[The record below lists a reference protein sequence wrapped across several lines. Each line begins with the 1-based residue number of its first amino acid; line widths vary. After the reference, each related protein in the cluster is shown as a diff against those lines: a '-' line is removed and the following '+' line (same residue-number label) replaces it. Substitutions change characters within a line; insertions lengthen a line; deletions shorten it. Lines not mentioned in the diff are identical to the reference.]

1 MQVLPIVLDTNI
13 ALDLLLYQDPAV
25 AALRK
30 ALSNGDMRAIA
41 TAAMHAELTRVLDYP
56 HIAQRRV
63 KDNLNPE
70 IILKQW
76 LNWTQLVPAAPRCQ
90 VICKDPDDQMFID
103 LAVQHAC
110 PLLSKDHEVL
120 KLQKRLS
127 LLGVNVSREWL
138 GP

>member
-1 MQVLPIVLDTNI
+1 MQAQLIVVDTNI

-25 AALRK
+25 VALRN
-30 ALSNGDMRAIA
+30 ALSKGDLQAIA
-41 TAAMHAELTRVLDYP
+41 TTAMQAELTRVLDYP
-56 HIAQRRV
+56 HIAQRRI
-63 KDNLNPE
+63 KDDLSLE
-70 IILKQW
+70 IILRQW
-76 LNWTQLVPAAPRCQ
+76 LSWTQLQPIAPRSG

-127 LLGVNVSREWL
+127 LLGVKVSREWP
-138 GP
+138 GA